1 MTPEQQLDIFIDR
14 FSPEVAANA
23 RAALAMVAARLPGA
37 VRLVY
42 DNYNALAIGFGP
54 NEHAKAIV
62 CSIAL
67 YPRWASLFL
76 TNGPTLADPRGSSRR
91 RGERGAACEADARAD
106 RERCGDRADR
116 CRRGER
122 DAADRPGGRRA
133 AGDQGDLGEAEAT
146 PLELCFRRIKLLGMS

>member
-1 MTPEQQLDIFIDR
+1 MTPEEQLDMFIDR

-54 NEHAKAIV
+54 NEKARAIV

-67 YPRWASLFL
+67 YPRWVSLFL
-76 TNGPTLADPRGSSRR
+76 TNGPSLPDPEGLLQGEGSVVRHVKLTPELIGSDAV
-91 RGERGAACEADARAD
+91 AALI
-106 RERCGDRADR
+106 
-116 CRRGER
+116 
-122 DAADRPGGRRA
+122 DAAAASVALPIDPAGEERLVIRAISAKQRPRR
-133 AGDQGDLGEAEAT
+133 
-146 PLELCFRRIKLLGMS
+146 

>member
-1 MTPEQQLDIFIDR
+1 MTPEEQLDQFIDR

-54 NEHAKAIV
+54 NEHARAIV

-76 TNGPTLADPRGSSRR
+76 TNGPNLPDPEGLL
-91 RGERGAACEADARAD
+91 EGAGTTVRHVKLTPALIESDAVA
-106 RERCGDRADR
+106 ALI
-116 CRRGER
+116 
-122 DAADRPGGRRA
+122 DAAAASVKLPIDPTGEERLVIRAISAKQRPRR
-133 AGDQGDLGEAEAT
+133 
-146 PLELCFRRIKLLGMS
+146 

>member
-1 MTPEQQLDIFIDR
+1 MTPEQQLDMFIDR

-54 NEHAKAIV
+54 NEHASAIV

-76 TNGPTLADPRGSSRR
+76 TNGPSLPDPEGLLQGEGSVVRHVKLTPELIGSDAV
-91 RGERGAACEADARAD
+91 AALI
-106 RERCGDRADR
+106 
-116 CRRGER
+116 
-122 DAADRPGGRRA
+122 DAAAASVTLPIDPAGEGRLVIRAISAKQRPRR
-133 AGDQGDLGEAEAT
+133 
-146 PLELCFRRIKLLGMS
+146 

>member
-1 MTPEQQLDIFIDR
+1 MTPEEQLDMFIDR

-54 NEHAKAIV
+54 NEKARAIV

-76 TNGPTLADPRGSSRR
+76 TNGTRLPDPLGLLEGEGSTVRHVKLTPALIGSA
-91 RGERGAACEADARAD
+91 GVIALI
-106 RERCGDRADR
+106 
-116 CRRGER
+116 
-122 DAADRPGGRRA
+122 DAAAASVKLPIDPAGEERTVIRAISARQRPRR
-133 AGDQGDLGEAEAT
+133 
-146 PLELCFRRIKLLGMS
+146 